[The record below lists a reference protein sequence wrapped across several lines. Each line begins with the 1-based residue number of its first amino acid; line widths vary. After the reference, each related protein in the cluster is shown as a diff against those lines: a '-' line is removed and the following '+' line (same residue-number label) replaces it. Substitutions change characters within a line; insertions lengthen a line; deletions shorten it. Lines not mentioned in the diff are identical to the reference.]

1 MHVKQMFFVV
11 IDYILVEDVI
21 RYSRIK
27 EEIE

>member
-27 EEIE
+27 EEI